1 MLPPKEENAGL
12 TVDEAVDQPR
22 VPTRKEDGAVTEGLT
37 SPSARVCYTDESNS
51 SGSPRAPQLSRA
63 PVQGTVSEN
72 WRPRWPLTPPATCF
86 RGQGSPWGRRLSRE
100 PPVTGSRSPPQGPSS
115 GHPPRVPGHAPAL
128 ALGTARREPDLYVPA
143 APEKGAGARPGAWPT
158 AAVCPLPGRSRQR
171 SRPRSG
177 WALAATAEGTEARA
191 QQVTGAVPL
200 VLDVEQRVDSAP
212 DAQWVE
218 QVGQVL
224 HGLRAQSAASE
235 PRGAAATE
243 DAVWPVRPTGRSAP
257 RARLTWAV
265 TPTAAG
271 PTRLA
276 RTSQLDGAEHTREE
290 TGSGAPATGGDCC
303 PSRTAVPVCVLGT
316 QADVR

>member
-115 GHPPRVPGHAPAL
+115 GHPPRVPGL
-128 ALGTARREPDLYVPA
+128 
-143 APEKGAGARPGAWPT
+143 APEAGARP
-158 AAVCPLPGRSRQR
+158 
-171 SRPRSG
+171 
-177 WALAATAEGTEARA
+177 
-191 QQVTGAVPL
+191 
-200 VLDVEQRVDSAP
+200 
-212 DAQWVE
+212 
-218 QVGQVL
+218 
-224 HGLRAQSAASE
+224 LRA
-235 PRGAAATE
+235 RGSRE
-243 DAVWPVRPTGRSAP
+243 GCGR
-257 RARLTWAV
+257 
-265 TPTAAG
+265 TAG
-271 PTRLA
+271 RLA
-276 RTSQLDGAEHTREE
+276 HCGSVSPAGALPPAFPTQEWLGPGCHCRGDGGPGSAGDGGRTSCT
-290 TGSGAPATGGDCC
+290 
-303 PSRTAVPVCVLGT
+303 
-316 QADVR
+316 

>member
-1 MLPPKEENAGL
+1 MAPHATCHLLPWTRLAVGAE
-12 TVDEAVDQPR
+12 TV
-22 VPTRKEDGAVTEGLT
+22 
-37 SPSARVCYTDESNS
+37 
-51 SGSPRAPQLSRA
+51 PRAASHRQPLPAPRPQQRPPPA
-63 PVQGTVSEN
+63 GP
-72 WRPRWPLTPPATCF
+72 RPRACPC
-86 RGQGSPWGRRLSRE
+86 
-100 PPVTGSRSPPQGPSS
+100 
-115 GHPPRVPGHAPAL
+115 PGHS
-128 ALGTARREPDLYVPA
+128 E
-143 APEKGAGARPGAWPT
+143 AGARPLRARGSREGCGRTAGRLAHCGGVSPAGA
-158 AAVCPLPGRSRQR
+158 LPPAF
-171 SRPRSG
+171 RPRSG

-235 PRGAAATE
+235 PRGAAAME

-265 TPTAAG
+265 TPTAAA

-303 PSRTAVPVCVLGT
+303 PSRPAVPVCVLGT

>member
-1 MLPPKEENAGL
+1 M
-12 TVDEAVDQPR
+12 
-22 VPTRKEDGAVTEGLT
+22 
-37 SPSARVCYTDESNS
+37 
-51 SGSPRAPQLSRA
+51 PRAAGHRQPLPAPRPQQRPPTA
-63 PVQGTVSEN
+63 GP
-72 WRPRWPLTPPATCF
+72 RPRACPCPGRSEAGAGPLRA
-86 RGQGSPWGRRLSRE
+86 RGSRE
-100 PPVTGSRSPPQGPSS
+100 GCGR
-115 GHPPRVPGHAPAL
+115 
-128 ALGTARREPDLYVPA
+128 
-143 APEKGAGARPGAWPT
+143 T

-235 PRGAAATE
+235 PRLPPPASAGERACRGPTLGAATTE

-276 RTSQLDGAEHTREE
+276 RTSQLDGAEHTREG
-290 TGSGAPATGGDCC
+290 TGSGAPAPGGDCVC
-303 PSRTAVPVCVLGT
+303 SRDASRRPSRQKAALPRPRKR
-316 QADVR
+316 A